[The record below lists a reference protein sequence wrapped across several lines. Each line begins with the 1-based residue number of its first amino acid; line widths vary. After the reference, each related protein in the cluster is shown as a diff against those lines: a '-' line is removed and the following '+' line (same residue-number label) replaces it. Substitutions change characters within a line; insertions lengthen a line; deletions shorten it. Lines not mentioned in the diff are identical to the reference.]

1 MLGFDG
7 EHTAD
12 HPKVSCKTSI
22 EKYIILFLYIFL
34 LTRFFSCWT
43 LNLLSAWNPYF
54 HEFQPHSSLKV
65 PYSFRFFHILEK
77 YVYHIILSLFLF
89 LSVSYYF
96 ARLDSLQFAWD
107 NIVNGFHHWFKQWRS
122 EMFIECLI
130 LSAIKEHHGI
140 SRRFTTNGLELK
152 QYLQKKMIDEDEVPK
167 EIVSVSKAL
176 KTWIQ
181 SYYFAMSFTPQC
193 LQDI

>member
-1 MLGFDG
+1 MKDLFINAESMWCTHHIENNDAETLRSLGVNDKDCSRIM
-7 EHTAD
+7 AD
-12 HPKVSCKTSI
+12 I
-22 EKYIILFLYIFL
+22 YGFQNEILLQNGLADAENVDDF
-34 LTRFFSCWT
+34 
-43 LNLLSAWNPYF
+43 
-54 HEFQPHSSLKV
+54 K
-65 PYSFRFFHILEK
+65 
-77 YVYHIILSLFLF
+77 
-89 LSVSYYF
+89 

-193 LQDI
+193 LRDI